1 MKRRS
6 QDTAQ
11 TPIAS
16 LIDVVFLLI
25 IFFVVTASV
34 EQDVIDQSIELAQAK
49 YAEPATRRNPLTV
62 TINVTQ
68 DGSMNIAKMP
78 VTPRGLEQILRGTY
92 NDVGQNAPILIRA
105 DAETPYRY
113 VSRVQDIIKRSG
125 FYRVRLAAVA
135 KQ

>member
-6 QDTAQ
+6 QQTAE

-34 EQDVIDQSIELAQAK
+34 EQDVVDQSITLAQAK
-49 YAEPATRRNPLTV
+49 YAQPATKKNPLTV
-62 TINVTQ
+62 TINVTK
-68 DGSMNIAKMP
+68 DGDINIAKMP
-78 VTPRGLEQILRGTY
+78 VSMRELEQILTGTFK
-92 NDVGQNAPILIRA
+92 DVGRKAPILIRA
-105 DAETPYRY
+105 DADTPYRY
-113 VSRVQDIIKRSG
+113 VSRVQDVIKRSG
-125 FYRVRLAAVA
+125 FYRVRLAAVT